1 MTPTQL
7 VALALLVAAALAL
20 VIMFVRT
27 WRKTRLPKPRHT
39 TSPEPKPA
47 KATPVKEREWNW
59 PQQAQRKPPSLLELS
74 KRRHPS
80 TGRGELPKSFTSRP
94 SVKKAQVNLKKTGYK
109 EDAKIEEEPKRRR

>member
-27 WRKTRLPKPRHT
+27 WKKTRLPKPR
-39 TSPEPKPA
+39 PEKS
-47 KATPVKEREWNW
+47 TPVKERDWNW
-59 PQQAQRKPPSLLELS
+59 SQQAQSKPPSLLELS

-109 EDAKIEEEPKRRR
+109 EDAKIEEEPRKRRH